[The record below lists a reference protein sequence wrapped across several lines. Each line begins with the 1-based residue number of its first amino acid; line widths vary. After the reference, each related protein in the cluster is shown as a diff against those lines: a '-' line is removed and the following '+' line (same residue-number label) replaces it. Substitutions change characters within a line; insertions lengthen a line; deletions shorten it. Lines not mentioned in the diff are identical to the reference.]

1 MGLCG
6 YYITSI
12 RKMKLAFRDTQNQT
26 TMRHCFTVT
35 EMAVEKKTCWEEY
48 GEIELSYALTGVQ
61 NGAAT
66 LENRLAVLWYVKRG
80 VTI

>member
-1 MGLCG
+1 MATVLL
-6 YYITSI
+6 YQKNEMS
-12 RKMKLAFRDTQNQT
+12 LRDIQNQT
-26 TMRHCFTVT
+26 TTRHCFTVT
-35 EMAVEKKTCWEEY
+35 KMAVENKTCWEEY
-48 GEIELSYALTGVQ
+48 GEVELSYALTGVQ